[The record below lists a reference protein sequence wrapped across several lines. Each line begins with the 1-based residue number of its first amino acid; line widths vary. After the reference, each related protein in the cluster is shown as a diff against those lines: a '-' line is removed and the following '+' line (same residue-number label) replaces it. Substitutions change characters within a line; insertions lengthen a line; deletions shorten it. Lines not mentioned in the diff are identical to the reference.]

1 MDSVI
6 VTPIDE
12 KERKEMNRDSL
23 SAMAKD
29 TVRICE
35 LGQYQTT
42 TGKSVA
48 IAEEIRRAVKGTV
61 LHAASNLPQL
71 QPASPALQTRI
82 EVANETTFR
91 GLVKLAGR
99 GGHISCLNFASAKN
113 PGGGFLGGAQAQEEA
128 LARASALYPCLLA
141 APEYYERNRGNRSAV
156 YLDLVI
162 FSPQVPFFRKDAG
175 DLLEKPILASVITAP
190 APNRGAVAQNEPG
203 NLPLVEAALR
213 RRAEMV
219 LHVAQTHGV
228 ERLVLGA
235 WGCGV
240 FRNDPAKVAS
250 IFAALIK
257 PPGRFAGVFR
267 DVLFS
272 VYDRSEPP
280 LTLRAFSNALQ

>member
-1 MDSVI
+1 
-6 VTPIDE
+6 
-12 KERKEMNRDSL
+12 
-23 SAMAKD
+23 MAKE
-29 TVRICE
+29 TVKICE
-35 LGQYQTT
+35 AGQYQTA
-42 TGKSVA
+42 TGKPVA
-48 IAEEIRRAVKGTV
+48 MADDIKRAVKGTV
-61 LHAASNLPQL
+61 LYSASNLPGL
-71 QPASPALQTRI
+71 PPASPALETNI

-99 GGHISCLNFASAKN
+99 GGHIACLNFASARN

-128 LARASALYPCLLA
+128 LARASALYQCLLS
-141 APEYYERNRGNRSAV
+141 APEYYERNRSNRSAV
-156 YLDLVI
+156 YLDLIV
-162 FSPQVPFFRKDAG
+162 FSPHVPFFRKDAG

-190 APNRGAVAQNEPG
+190 APNRGAVVQNEPG
-203 NLPLVEAALR
+203 NLPLVETALR

-219 LHVAQTHGV
+219 LHVAQAHGV

-240 FRNDPAKVAS
+240 FRNDPAKVVT
-250 IFAALIK
+250 IFANLIR

-280 LTLRAFSNALQ
+280 LTLRAFANAFR

>member
-1 MDSVI
+1 
-6 VTPIDE
+6 
-12 KERKEMNRDSL
+12 MNRDSL
-23 SAMAKD
+23 SGMARD
-29 TVRICE
+29 TVKICE
-35 LGQYQTT
+35 AGQYQTG
-42 TGKSVA
+42 TGKTVLLA
-48 IAEEIRRAVKGTV
+48 DDIQRAVKGTV
-61 LHAASNLPQL
+61 LYSASNLPEL
-71 QPASPALQTRI
+71 PPASPTLETNI

-91 GLVKLAGR
+91 GLVKLAAR
-99 GGHISCLNFASAKN
+99 GGHIACLNFASAKN

-141 APEYYERNRGNRSAV
+141 APEYYERNRSNRSV
-156 YLDLVI
+156 IYLGLII

-190 APNRGAVAQNEPG
+190 APNRGAVVQNEPG
-203 NLPLVEAALR
+203 NLPLVETALR

-219 LHVAQTHGV
+219 LHVAQAHGV

-240 FRNDPAKVAS
+240 FRNDPAKVAT
-250 IFAALIK
+250 IFANLTK

-280 LTLRAFSNALQ
+280 STLRAFLNAFR

>member
-1 MDSVI
+1 
-6 VTPIDE
+6 
-12 KERKEMNRDSL
+12 MNRGTL
-23 SAMAKD
+23 EGIAKE

-35 LGQYQTT
+35 SGRYETA
-42 TGKSVA
+42 TGKQVLM
-48 IAEEIRRAVKGTV
+48 AEEIQRAVKGTV
-61 LHAASNLPQL
+61 LYSADILPVLKRQG
-71 QPASPALQTRI
+71 PPVETRV

-91 GLVKLAGR
+91 GLVKLASR
-99 GGHISCLNFASAKN
+99 GGHIACLNFASARN

-141 APEYYERNRGNRSAV
+141 APQYYERNRANRSAV

-175 DLLEKPILASVITAP
+175 DLLESPLLASVITAP
-190 APNRGAVAQNEPG
+190 APNRGAVAQNESR
-203 NLPLVEAALR
+203 NLPLVEPALR

-219 LHVAQTHGV
+219 LHIAQAHGV

-240 FRNDPAKVAS
+240 FRNDPSRVAS
-250 IFAALIK
+250 VFAALIK

-267 DVLFS
+267 DLLFS
-272 VYDRSEPP
+272 VYDRAEPA
-280 LTLRAFSNALQ
+280 LTLRAFANAFK